1 MALVFL
7 LVFQEPLNYGGI
19 YNKSQM
25 ILKKAL
31 TYVGAFLYKMSRPE
45 IS

>member
-19 YNKSQM
+19 YNKSH
-25 ILKKAL
+25 ILFKKSPDL
-31 TYVGAFLYKMSRPE
+31 SRGFFMQQNLF
-45 IS
+45 